1 MTIDQALAV
10 LTDHRN
16 GTQVYDYTERKEAMK
31 IIKHLVVE
39 WIQRIDNSWQLVV
52 IGYHDD

>member
-52 IGYHDD
+52 IGYHND